1 MICNDDDVND
11 TNDGNDTGDGDDT
24 DQKLPVSG
32 PGRVQVLAAV
42 CHAPFISVNAE
53 DNSGAAAGK
62 MTITFMFQF

>member
-11 TNDGNDTGDGDDT
+11 TNDGNDT
-24 DQKLPVSG
+24 DQKLPVPG
-32 PGRVQVLAAV
+32 AGRVQVLAAV

>member
-11 TNDGNDTGDGDDT
+11 TNDGDDT
-24 DQKLPVSG
+24 DQKLPVPG
-32 PGRVQVLAAV
+32 AGRVQVLAAV
-42 CHAPFISVNAE
+42 RHAPFISVNAE